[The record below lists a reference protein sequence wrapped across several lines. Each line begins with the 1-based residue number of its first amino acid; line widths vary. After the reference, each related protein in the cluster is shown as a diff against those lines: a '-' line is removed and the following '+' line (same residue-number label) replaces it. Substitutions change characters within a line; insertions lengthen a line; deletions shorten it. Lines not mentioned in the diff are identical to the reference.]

1 MTRYIIRGGLEGKKR
16 LEILARALW
25 PTTARLLEEAGLAP
39 GMTCLDLGCGGGD
52 VAFELARLVGPAGTV
67 VGLDADDVKL
77 DAARSAARRA
87 GLTNL
92 QFRQSDVRDWDE
104 PGRYDLIYC
113 RFLLTHLS
121 DPVGLLKAMRRAVRP
136 AGVVVI
142 EDIDFGGQFC
152 HPACGAFDTYA
163 RLYRLAAAH
172 QGADAD
178 IGPKLYTMM
187 LDVGWQDL
195 HLGVVQPSYAVGE
208 GKQAVLLTLINIAD
222 ALLDER
228 LIGEPELQAAIDELT
243 RFTEDPRTV
252 IGYPRVFQLWAREA

>member
-52 VAFELARLVGPAGTV
+52 VAFELARLVGPTGTV
-67 VGLDADDVKL
+67 VGVDMDHVKL
-77 DAARSAARRA
+77 DAARSAAKRA

-92 QFRQSDVRDWDE
+92 EFRQSDVREWDE
-104 PGRYDLIYC
+104 PRRYDLIYC
-113 RFLLTHLS
+113 RFVLTHLS
-121 DPVGLLKAMRRAVRP
+121 DPRGLLRAMRRAVRP
-136 AGVVVI
+136 AGVAVV

-152 HPACGAFDTYA
+152 HPACAAFDTYA

-178 IGPKLYTMM
+178 IGPKLYTWL
-187 LDVGWQDL
+187 LDAGWQDL
-195 HLGVVQPSYAVGE
+195 HLGVVQPTYAVGE
-208 GKQAVLLTLINIAD
+208 GKQAALLTLIDVAD

-228 LIGEPELQAAIDELT
+228 LTGEAELQATIDELT
-243 RFTEDPRTV
+243 KFTDDPQTV
-252 IGYPRVFQLWAREA
+252 IGYPRIFQLWGREA

>member
-1 MTRYIIRGGLEGKKR
+1 
-16 LEILARALW
+16 
-25 PTTARLLEEAGLAP
+25 
-39 GMTCLDLGCGGGD
+39 
-52 VAFELARLVGPAGTV
+52 
-67 VGLDADDVKL
+67 
-77 DAARSAARRA
+77 
-87 GLTNL
+87 
-92 QFRQSDVRDWDE
+92 
-104 PGRYDLIYC
+104 
-113 RFLLTHLS
+113 
-121 DPVGLLKAMRRAVRP
+121 VGLLKAMRRAVRP

-208 GKQAVLLTLINIAD
+208 GKQAALLTLINIAD